1 MTNKETYTE
10 PIELE
15 QLGYSHGENYLNDI
29 DNSIFNEPYFL
40 EYINGFIKGLKDY
53 AEASKEYQLIYNKN
67 LNK

>member
-67 LNK
+67 LNN

>member
-15 QLGYSHGENYLNDI
+15 QLGYNNGANYLNDI
-29 DNSIFNEPYFL
+29 DNSIFDEPYFL